1 MCSHLPSNAVSCRV
15 FIINSRNLPLLFL
28 HSLLKKSIKRLEQRK
43 KSTKKKWAA
52 REESV
57 DKRKA
62 AAQHK
67 RTENIKRRKDDVK
80 KVKAKKAAKKGRVK
94 VPGFK

>member
-1 MCSHLPSNAVSCRV
+1 M
-15 FIINSRNLPLLFL
+15 
-28 HSLLKKSIKRLEQRK
+28 LKKSIKRLDQRK

-62 AAQHK
+62 AVQHK

-80 KVKAKKAAKKGRVK
+80 AGKAKKMAKKGRAK